1 MDFEPFTR
9 NIAWIAAMCEVLEEP
24 KERKERCPYLR
35 TALSSTINYSDS
47 RITAIMLDNQ
57 PE

>member
-35 TALSSTINYSDS
+35 TALSSTINDPDS
-47 RITAIMLDNQ
+47 
-57 PE
+57 